1 MERVKKE
8 VISFLPYVGII
19 ILVLLFKH
27 FLYTPIVVHGES
39 MMPTLH
45 DKDIMILD
53 KISPRI
59 SGYKRFDIV
68 VVKIPGETLIKRIVG
83 LPGEKIEYKDG
94 KLYINDKVVKDK
106 YNNDNTEDFFSITLD
121 KNQYFVLGDNRG
133 NSVDSRIVGPINKNK
148 ILGRAKLTLF
158 PFNRIGIK

>member
-8 VISFLPYVGII
+8 VISLLPYVLII
-19 ILVLLFKH
+19 IGILLFKH

-83 LPGEKIEYKDG
+83 LPCEKIEYKDG
-94 KLYINDKVVKDK
+94 KLYINDEVVKDK

-121 KNQYFVLGDNRG
+121 KNQYFVLGDNRS